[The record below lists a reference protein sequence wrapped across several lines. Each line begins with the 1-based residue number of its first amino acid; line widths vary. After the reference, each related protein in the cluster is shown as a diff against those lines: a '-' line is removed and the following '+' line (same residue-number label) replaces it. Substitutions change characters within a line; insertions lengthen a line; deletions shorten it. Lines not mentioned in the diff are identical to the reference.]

1 MNTRQPTPGPI
12 PRQARNRITLLAI
25 AVLFLGTF
33 VVAGVLRFSGWRPA
47 GTRNHGTLLAPPGD
61 LRRVSLAT
69 VEGAVYPWAPIERR
83 WRLLVAPAADCG
95 VACVKLARD
104 LDTVWQ
110 LSGRDADRVDI
121 LWAGPVPADAVRG
134 VAFREVRVDPALRA
148 GLPGLD
154 DGASDG
160 VAGPPVYVVDP
171 NGFVILRY
179 AAGFDPGHLRQD
191 LGRLLRLK

>member
-1 MNTRQPTPGPI
+1 MNPSPSI
-12 PRQARNRITLLAI
+12 PMDPRRNRNRATLVAI

-33 VVAGVLRFSGWRPA
+33 VVAGALRFSGWRPA

-61 LRRVSLAT
+61 LRRVVPAT
-69 VEGAVYPWAPIERR
+69 VDGMPYRWAPIERT
-83 WRLLVAPAADCG
+83 WRIVLAPSADCG
-95 VACVKLARD
+95 AACVKLARD

-121 LWAGPVPADAVRG
+121 LWAGAVPDGAVRG
-134 VAFREVRVDPALRA
+134 VSFLQLRPDAALRS

-154 DGASDG
+154 DGAADS

-171 NGFVILRY
+171 NGFAILRY
-179 AAGFDPGHLRQD
+179 APGFDAGHLRQD

>member
-1 MNTRQPTPGPI
+1 MNQPPPTPGI
-12 PRQARNRITLLAI
+12 PRRNRNRATLVAI

-61 LRRVSLAT
+61 LRRMVPAT
-69 VEGAVYPWAPIERR
+69 VDGTPYQWSPVERR
-83 WRLLVAPAADCG
+83 WRIVVAPAADCRA
-95 VACVKLARD
+95 ACVKLSHD
-104 LDTVWQ
+104 VDTVWQ

-121 LWAGPVPADAVRG
+121 LWAGPVPEGAMRGPSFLAIRPDA
-134 VAFREVRVDPALRA
+134 ALRA

-154 DGASDG
+154 DGAADSI
-160 VAGPPVYVVDP
+160 AGPPVYVVDP

-179 AAGFDPGHLRQD
+179 APGFDARHLRQD